1 MRYNIEN
8 RASNPVGTLISILI
22 FVFLVVWGLSEVGVV
37 STGSLF
43 LWTIIILVLVFLIGG
58 LRIVDQYERG
68 VVLTL
73 GKYSGT
79 REPGLTWIFLG
90 IQRMIKIDLR
100 VATVDI
106 PDQEVITK
114 DNVTLRINAVVYFR
128 VKNAE
133 KAILE
138 VQDFRSAVILYAQAA
153 LRDLIGREELDFTL
167 AEREKISN
175 EIKQI
180 VDLATD
186 PWGIDVSDIKL
197 QDIIL
202 PEDMKRAMAKQAEAE
217 RERRAVIINAE
228 GEYTAAE
235 KLAMAAER
243 LSAVKGGISIR
254 TLETIEKISNNPS
267 KTIIFPM
274 PVDLFD
280 AVKKL
285 TGHDK
290 Q

>member
-1 MRYNIEN
+1 M
-8 RASNPVGTLISILI
+8 GTLITILL
-22 FVFLVVWGLSEVGVV
+22 LVILMVWGLSEVGVV

-43 LWTIIILVLVFLIGG
+43 LWTIIIMVLVFLIGG

-73 GKYSGT
+73 GKYTGT
-79 REPGLTWIFLG
+79 RDPGLTWIFLG

-128 VKNAE
+128 VKSAE

-285 TGHDK
+285 SGHDK
-290 Q
+290 L